1 MWLRWR
7 DRRVG
12 RAELAPCA
20 RSTFLFVAVT
30 VCKLHGWHRYLIAC
44 LQPHRRPY
52 TLMCT
57 RHSHTRTHVGTRSRA
72 CQGRGGAQAWAQGR
86 FLRPSAD
93 ARAHTRRRVLTDTDR
108 DFTCKTAVFSLHV
121 IVNEKT
127 YSCRFVLLRRS
138 RGRTGVAVER
148 AMRLSKR
155 APLCGVKLTRRSR
168 IPRLSKLGLRVRAC
182 GRVLVVQSCSS
193 CAFTG

>member
-1 MWLRWR
+1 MLASR
-7 DRRVG
+7 DFLKCG
-12 RAELAPCA
+12 SAGEIAEWAGPSLHPVLAALFCPWPLPC
-20 RSTFLFVAVT
+20 
-30 VCKLHGWHRYLIAC
+30 
-44 LQPHRRPY
+44 
-52 TLMCT
+52 
-57 RHSHTRTHVGTRSRA
+57 
-72 CQGRGGAQAWAQGR
+72 GR